1 METLFDLFET
11 FALHGSRP
19 AVVHRT
25 GVRRLAYGYDDL
37 RLMSLKVA
45 SFLAERGVDR
55 GDRVMI
61 WAPNGPWWCALF
73 WGAILRGAVVVPV
86 DFMSDLQR
94 ARSIL
99 SLTGAKVV
107 VQSRWK
113 RPRLEDGADT
123 LLIEEL
129 EQKVEKVPPL
139 QSPARPAPDDLAELI
154 YTSGT
159 TGNPKGVM
167 LTHRNLIANLL
178 QVNRHLPIVTADFRF
193 LSLLP
198 LSHMFEQMGG
208 FLTPLLNGAS
218 IIYIPTLKPS
228 AIMEALA
235 EEDVRAVILVP
246 RLLQLLRNSIER
258 RFAAQGLER
267 LLQRLLDTAETLP
280 FSLRTYLFGSVHR
293 RFGRHFELFVSGGAP
308 LDPGLKRFWSLMG
321 FRVVEGYGLTECSP
335 VLTADLPDRPSKT
348 GVGRALPGVE
358 LKMEEGEILARG
370 DNVFSGYYRN
380 PEATRETFTFDGWFR
395 TGDMGEIDEEGI
407 LHIRGRRKE
416 MIVTGA
422 GINVY
427 PDDLEEVLNRQ
438 PGVREACVVGVRG
451 GEGERVHAALLLDPG
466 APPPGEIVHNANAEL
481 DSLYRVTTFSVWP
494 DPEFPKTTTM
504 KVRKHLVR
512 ERIESGGRE
521 GGGAMPDRLADL
533 VARVTGSDPGFVRED
548 AYLVSDLGLTS
559 IGRLELVTLMEQEFR
574 LDLDDSLIGPQTR
587 LADLRRMVAE
597 HGHRPVPDHTRLWTS
612 SRWCRF
618 IRMAFDACVNY
629 PLFRLFVRLEVRGLE
644 HLEGLQPPVFFAA
657 NHVSYFDQPSIMFA
671 FPRKW
676 RYRTATAAW
685 EEFFFVNY
693 KGPFSRAWKRFS
705 WEYGSLALNL
715 FPLPQSDGFRRS
727 LRFMGRLIDRSVNI
741 LIFPEGERST
751 DGRMHPFRPGLGMMV
766 KELGI
771 PVVPVALSGL
781 ERVFPRGARFPRAG
795 KVMVTFGSP
804 LIITES
810 SVSDIVRHVE
820 RAVALLKENSDINFS
835 A

>member
-11 FALHGSRP
+11 FAGHGSRP
-19 AVVHRT
+19 AIVHRT
-25 GVRRLAYGYDDL
+25 GVRRLVYGYDDL

-45 SFLAERGVDR
+45 SLLAERGIGP

-61 WAPNGPWWCALF
+61 WAPNSPWWCALF

-94 ARSIL
+94 ANSIL
-99 SLTGAKVV
+99 GLTNARIV

-113 RPRLEDGADT
+113 KPRFEEGKNT
-123 LLIEEL
+123 LLIEDL
-129 EQKVEKVPPL
+129 EQMSEGFPPL
-139 QSPARPAPDDLAELI
+139 QSFVRPAPDDLAELI

-159 TGNPKGVM
+159 TGNPKGVV
-167 LTHRNLIANLL
+167 LTHRNLVANLL
-178 QVNRHLPIVTADFRF
+178 QVNRHIPIVTEQFRF

-208 FLTPLLNGAS
+208 FLTPLLKGAS
-218 IIYIPTLKPS
+218 IVYIPTLKPS

-235 EEDVRAVILVP
+235 EEDIRAVILVP

-258 RFAAQGLER
+258 RFAAKGLER

-280 FSLRTYLFGSVHR
+280 FFLRSLLFGSVHR

-335 VLTADLPDRPSKT
+335 VLTADQPDRPSKT
-348 GVGRALPGVE
+348 GVGCALPGVE
-358 LKMEEGEILARG
+358 LKIEAGEILARG
-370 DNVFSGYYRN
+370 DNVFPGYYQN
-380 PEATRETFTFDGWFR
+380 PEATQEAFTSGGWFR
-395 TGDMGEIDEEGI
+395 TGDMGEVDEEGI

-427 PDDLEEVLNRQ
+427 PDDLEEVLNRHA
-438 PGVREACVVGVRG
+438 GVRESCVVGVRG
-451 GEGERVHAALLLDPG
+451 GEGERVHAVLLLDPG
-466 APPPGEIVHNANAEL
+466 APPSGEIVRSANAEL
-481 DSLYRVTTFSVWP
+481 DSLHRITTFSVWP

-504 KVRKHLVR
+504 KVKKHLVR
-512 ERIESGGRE
+512 QRIESGARE
-521 GGGAMPDRLADL
+521 GGGPLLDRLGDL
-533 VARVTGSDPGFVRED
+533 VARVTGSDPGSVREES
-548 AYLVSDLGLTS
+548 YLVADLGLTS

-574 LDLDDSLIGPQTR
+574 IDLDDSLIGPQTR
-587 LADLRRMVAE
+587 LSDLRQMVTE
-597 HGHRPVPDHTRLWTS
+597 RGHRPAPDRARLWTN

-618 IRMAFDACVNY
+618 VRMAFDACVNY

-644 HLEGLQPPVFFAA
+644 HLEGLESPVFFTA
-657 NHVSYFDQPSIMFA
+657 NHVSYLDQPAVMFA
-671 FPRKW
+671 LPRRW
-676 RYRTATAAW
+676 RYCTATAAW
-685 EEFFFVNY
+685 EEFFFVNF
-693 KGPFSRAWKRFS
+693 KGPFSRAWKRFT
-705 WEYGSLALNL
+705 WEYGSIALNL

-727 LRFMGRLIDRSVNI
+727 LRFMGRLVDRSVNI
-741 LIFPEGERST
+741 LIFPEGERSS
-751 DGRMHPFRPGLGMMV
+751 DGRMRPFKPGLGMMV

-771 PVVPVALSGL
+771 PVVPVAISGL
-781 ERVFPRGARFPRAG
+781 ERVFPRGARFPRLG
-795 KVMVTFGSP
+795 RVVVTFGSP
-804 LIITES
+804 LSFANS
-810 SVSDIVRHVE
+810 SASDIVSSVE
-820 RAVALLKENSDINFS
+820 RAVMLLHEIST
-835 A
+835 